1 MPGLTAPGME
11 RSPYSRE
18 SIPRGQVTP
27 GPSWRADLSLGRPL
41 VSVVAG
47 LTDNCLGFSL
57 LDAHG
62 RPWGGS
68 QVGNGSQKLSPGL
81 RS

>member
-11 RSPYSRE
+11 WSPYSRE
-18 SIPRGQVTP
+18 SIPGGQVTP

-41 VSVVAG
+41 ISVVAE

-62 RPWGGS
+62 WPWGGNW
-68 QVGNGSQKLSPGL
+68 VGSGSQKLSPGL

>member
-1 MPGLTAPGME
+1 ME
-11 RSPYSRE
+11 WSPYSRE

-27 GPSWRADLSLGRPL
+27 GPSWKAGRTDLPL
-41 VSVVAG
+41 VPPVVSVVAE
-47 LTDNCLGFSL
+47 LTDNCLGVSL